1 MCCLGGRPFADVNDS
16 SFGAFK
22 TSMKHFLTHQRLP
35 YSCLIKSKKRLRH
48 AKAIRLRQPK
58 FQLVSAAPV
67 AQNTRAVI
75 TKISSSQGK
84 CNNKLEQESH
94 SQRFLS
100 PLFFIYFPTKVVW
113 GHVQSSTCRI
123 YMYEFFLRLMHPPAN
138 FTYFKNVLRSL
149 SKGKK

>member
-58 FQLVSAAPV
+58 FQLVSAASV
-67 AQNTRAVI
+67 AQNTRVVI

-84 CNNKLEQESH
+84 CNKQNRNHTVRDFFHL
-94 SQRFLS
+94 F
-100 PLFFIYFPTKVVW
+100 FFIYFPTKVVW
-113 GHVQSSTCRI
+113 DHVQSSTCRI

-149 SKGKK
+149 SRVKK

>member
-58 FQLVSAAPV
+58 FQLVSAASV

-84 CNNKLEQESH
+84 CNKQNRNHAVRDFFHL
-94 SQRFLS
+94 F
-100 PLFFIYFPTKVVW
+100 FFIYFPTKVVW
-113 GHVQSSTCRI
+113 DHVQSSTCRI

-149 SKGKK
+149 SKVKK